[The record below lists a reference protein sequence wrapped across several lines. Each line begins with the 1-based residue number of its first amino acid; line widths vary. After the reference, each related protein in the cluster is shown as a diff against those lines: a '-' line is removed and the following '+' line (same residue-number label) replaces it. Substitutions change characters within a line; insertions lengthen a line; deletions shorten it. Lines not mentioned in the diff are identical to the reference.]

1 MTRAHKLNIVGK
13 IAIVAALLGGSS
25 LSFAQDAAPTMS
37 APAQPVPIEAPTATP
52 MVVPPRVVSTLP
64 GPNDTVNPA
73 AAQEAEAE
81 AAAKRQA
88 IVAPKAEAKR
98 AAPVAAS
105 VAPTAVIAPDP
116 VETPS
121 VNVAPSLADVI
132 DPTSATINEA
142 APVATVDDVAAQ
154 DAGMSNED
162 LTLVGGLAAALAAIG
177 LGAAFASRRRRKTV
191 ADDDAATTNVRAG
204 FATPR
209 PIKDDPAFR
218 QFAAA
223 PVPAPAAERP
233 VRRAP
238 VMTRPDVPIND
249 PLFST
254 PIMAGPITDPLFA
267 PRNDVQPQITDPLFA
282 KHDRFVGR
290 APATPVTTRESELV
304 N

>member
-1 MTRAHKLNIVGK
+1 MIRAHKLNIVGK
-13 IAIVAALLGGSS
+13 TAIVAALLGGSS

-52 MVVPPRVVSTLP
+52 IVVPPPVVSTLP
-64 GPNDTVNPA
+64 GPNDTVNPV

-88 IVAPKAEAKR
+88 TVAPKAEAKR

-105 VAPTAVIAPDP
+105 VAPTAAIAPDP
-116 VETPS
+116 VNIPS
-121 VNVAPSLADVI
+121 VNVAPSATDVI
-132 DPTSATINEA
+132 DPASTTINEA
-142 APVATVDDVAAQ
+142 APVTTVDDVAAQ
-154 DAGMSNED
+154 DTGMSDED

-177 LGAAFASRRRRKTV
+177 LGAAFASRRRRRTV
-191 ADDDAATTNVRAG
+191 ANEEATTSRVPAG
-204 FATPR
+204 FAAPR
-209 PIKDDPAFR
+209 PIKEDPAFR

-223 PVPAPAAERP
+223 PAPAVERP

-238 VMTRPDVPIND
+238 VMTRPDAPITD

-267 PRNDVQPQITDPLFA
+267 PRNDVQAPITDPLFA

-290 APATPVTTRESELV
+290 APVTPITTRESELV